1 MANGRAIDGD
11 RDPVNDRLSGLRN
24 GRRSGQS
31 IQWVVLRQPRSPQ
44 VSHRDTPVYTGFTQ
58 NSYFGSQGIDRG
70 PAGSSEIDT
79 TPLNALPS
87 RGNTC
92 RKRGTGSARART
104 IKHEKAASISMKRRI
119 EEEEETMAQEQKQRT
134 LLDQLVEQD
143 RAEFNKS
150 VRKQLDQAE
159 VFQRASE
166 VLRRLAT
173 ERAEHG
179 KEVAM
184 ELLGLAA
191 SEAIKAESILEKC
204 EWDQWEAVGR
214 VIRAHLPPSN
224 NKVLHRQLALMLLK
238 PRADWSPQIV
248 KNAMTQAS
256 MLVLPK
262 LMSLLTTLYYRLA
275 E

>member
-1 MANGRAIDGD
+1 
-11 RDPVNDRLSGLRN
+11 
-24 GRRSGQS
+24 
-31 IQWVVLRQPRSPQ
+31 
-44 VSHRDTPVYTGFTQ
+44 
-58 NSYFGSQGIDRG
+58 
-70 PAGSSEIDT
+70 
-79 TPLNALPS
+79 
-87 RGNTC
+87 
-92 RKRGTGSARART
+92 
-104 IKHEKAASISMKRRI
+104 MKRRI
-119 EEEEETMAQEQKQRT
+119 EEGETGQSDREEQKQQRT

-143 RAEFNKS
+143 RAEFVKS

-159 VFQRASE
+159 VFQVRPGHETRLVLAWSKDQAFQRASE
-166 VLRRLAT
+166 VLRQLAT

-214 VIRAHLPPSN
+214 VIRAHLPSSENP

-238 PRADWSPQIV
+238 PRNDWSPQIV

-262 LMSLLTTLYYRLA
+262 LVSLLTTLYYRLLD
-275 E
+275 